1 MTRLALFA
9 ALLLFA
15 LFAPSPA
22 RASCE
27 DDATTQAA
35 LNDCAGQAFA
45 KSDRAL
51 NGLYR
56 EIMQRLGK
64 DTDEGRM
71 LIAAQRAWIAF
82 RDAECDF
89 AAAGVAGGSIYPMT
103 VVNCRNT
110 LTEKRIDDFKF
121 YLSCE
126 EGDTACPVPAQ

>member
-1 MTRLALFA
+1 MRDCLMGAVLVLSALAGSGIA
-9 ALLLFA
+9 HADCA
-15 LFAPSPA
+15 
-22 RASCE
+22 
-27 DDATTQAA
+27 DDAATQSE
-35 LNDCAGQAFA
+35 LDDCASQSFA

-89 AAAGVAGGSIYPMT
+89 AASGVEGGSIYPMT
-103 VVNCRNT
+103 VVNCRDT
-110 LTEKRIDDFKF
+110 LTQRRIDDLKF

-126 EGDTACPVPAQ
+126 EGDTSCPVPPQ